1 MSNFI
6 NNDSNDV
13 KLVDIDDSII
23 IERVQWCLTHGIV
36 MANKKDNIDPLIQSK
51 ASLSSL
57 QSVQHAP
64 FSLYPYQYPLQS
76 FNKAIKLS
84 CIFNKVIDRIS
95 RNTSWL
101 LNTLKSTA
109 SGDPFTG
116 RLLDIYDTINKEGI
130 KQHVALGLLRSDYM
144 LHIQDNDP
152 RTFLQ
157 VEINTIASSFGSLS
171 TKISEMHRSFE
182 VNRNIPENIALDEL
196 CDGLAAAHYEYIR
209 QIKKLQLYN
218 NNYHNKIQIL
228 MIIQPGEANFADQR
242 LLHLQLVKK
251 YRNSISLK
259 RVTLAEMYNHGS
271 INQTTSELYYD
282 GNPVSV
288 VYFRSG
294 YTPDDY
300 PTDKEWDARLMIERS
315 FSIKC
320 PNIGYHLA
328 GTKKV
333 QEVISTKEI
342 LTNFV
347 DSTEDLTALLE
358 CFAGLHNLDII
369 NQSDSIIKEVENT
382 KKKVLAS
389 PSSFVMKP
397 QREGG
402 GNNIYGNDIVNA
414 LSTMSDQEIAAYIIM
429 ERIQPPSQNAI
440 LIRNGAIIEA
450 SCHCE
455 LGIYGIFIGDGSD
468 ESYNAPDSE
477 WRQVIDLNDVT
488 ATSST
493 HVNRFGG
500 YLLRV
505 KPNTSDEGGVAAGYA
520 VLSSVDLV

>member
-1 MSNFI
+1 
-6 NNDSNDV
+6 
-13 KLVDIDDSII
+13 
-23 IERVQWCLTHGIV
+23 
-36 MANKKDNIDPLIQSK
+36 
-51 ASLSSL
+51 
-57 QSVQHAP
+57 
-64 FSLYPYQYPLQS
+64 
-76 FNKAIKLS
+76 
-84 CIFNKVIDRIS
+84 
-95 RNTSWL
+95 
-101 LNTLKSTA
+101 
-109 SGDPFTG
+109 
-116 RLLDIYDTINKEGI
+116 
-130 KQHVALGLLRSDYM
+130 
-144 LHIQDNDP
+144 
-152 RTFLQ
+152 
-157 VEINTIASSFGSLS
+157 
-171 TKISEMHRSFE
+171 MHRSFE

-358 CFAGLHNLDII
+358 CFAGLYNLDII